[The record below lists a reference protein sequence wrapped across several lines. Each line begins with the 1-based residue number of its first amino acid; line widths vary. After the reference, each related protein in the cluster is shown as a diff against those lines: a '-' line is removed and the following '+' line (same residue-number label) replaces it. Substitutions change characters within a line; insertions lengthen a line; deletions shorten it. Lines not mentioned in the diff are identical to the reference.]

1 MLKADRDGHHPL
13 YRDRDWQE
21 QERRE
26 QKGKKKKNWFT
37 RGGFDTV
44 IMVNPTPGG
53 ELARQLQQVL
63 NNNPG
68 PVKIKV
74 QEQGGVQVKT
84 RLQKSNPNKTRGCDS
99 TDCLAC
105 KHGRGNGGE
114 CRRNNVGYVL
124 ICDECGGD
132 EVSYV
137 GETGQNVYT
146 RGLRHVTNYKGRHPD
161 SPLWK
166 HDQMVHGGNGAVS
179 FSMKVVKSFRDPLTR
194 QINEAVRISNC
205 SSTTQ
210 LNSKTEWH
218 GPATVRLVAEGG
230 GWG

>member
-1 MLKADRDGHHPL
+1 MYNM
-13 YRDRDWQE
+13 YRDRNWQE

-63 NNNPG
+63 NSNPG

-105 KHGRGNGGE
+105 KHGRGQGGE
-114 CRRNNVGYVL
+114 CRRNNVGYIL
-124 ICDECGGD
+124 ICDECGGN

-166 HDQMVHGGNGAVS
+166 HDQMFHGGNGAVS

-194 QINEAVRISNC
+194 QINEFN
-205 SSTTQ
+205 
-210 LNSKTEWH
+210 
-218 GPATVRLVAEGG
+218 
-230 GWG
+230 